1 MTTTQLPVQ
10 AATTFEVRPIDPE
23 VVCQLQ
29 TMGDLGRAPRFIQ
42 EVEGGSPLRCCL
54 RLSRSGE
61 QIALVSYAPLRRWA
75 RAAGV
80 HPGAYDEVGPVF
92 IHAGRCDG
100 AQAGGYPVDFLGSE
114 RMFRGYGSDG
124 SILFGRRVAVGELL
138 DQAGADRVLGEVFAD
153 DRVAVVHARAVE
165 FGCFTFEVARVPR
178 A

>member
-1 MTTTQLPVQ
+1 MTTTQPPVQ

-29 TMGDLGRAPRFIQ
+29 TMDDLGRAPRFIE

-54 RLSRSGE
+54 RLSRPGE
-61 QIALVSYAPLRRWA
+61 RSALVSYAPLRRWA

-92 IHAGRCDG
+92 IHAGRCDR
-100 AQAGGYPVDFLGSE
+100 AYAGGYPVEFLGSE
-114 RMFRGYGSDG
+114 RVFRAYGADG
-124 SILFGRRVAVGELL
+124 SILFGRRAGAGELV
-138 DQAGADRVLGEVFAD
+138 DQADADGVLGEVFAD
-153 DRVAVVHARAVE
+153 ERVAVVHARAVE
-165 FGCFTFEVARVPR
+165 FGCFTFEIARVPR